1 VAKIGDP
8 PKAKV
13 ASMSFSLPP
22 QQVPIVVAVTGHR
35 DILPDD
41 IPLLSTVVSKVL
53 AGISA
58 DHPNTPCLLITG
70 LAEGADRIVARC
82 ALQAGWRIGAV
93 LPLAPDEYEADFES
107 EQSIIEFRELL
118 GLSVWVRAT
127 GSGAVG
133 RPDCYRVLGDW
144 LARQA
149 QVLIAMW
156 DGGPGNGPGGTAD
169 VVTRFR
175 QGVQTDDLFL
185 PDAGPVIHILTQ
197 RQRKDFPIVATSVGS
212 VSYLPACPAG
222 IQNDGEA
229 NRWSSILGR
238 INQFNSDVVHAGV
251 KCDPSVSG
259 ACGPLPTE
267 VMKEGRQSAERSKAD
282 LANDLFMVADS
293 ISISAQRRRD
303 VIFRGLMALSAL
315 AILMAQVYSSLFG
328 YPVFLGAA
336 LALSGCGF
344 IWYAVA
350 AGHHLEQRYLDYRAL
365 AEACKVQYFWK
376 VAGIP
381 DCASDHYLREQRDE
395 LEWIRQAIQT
405 TELGRPPVFD
415 SSTGS
420 RLRHLRDVWIDDQ
433 VRYFAG
439 NGGPLSGK
447 AAFNRLKDATWS
459 KRGRNLFLVGM
470 GLSFLTLV
478 FHGFVSDPTNEV
490 HSWILKCM
498 IVGYSLIFAAAALTK
513 VYQQTRAFAEHAKQ
527 YQRMGLTMQLART
540 RLDEALAAG
549 DIPKAVSVIRSIG
562 IEALAENGNW
572 LLIHRDRPVS
582 AQGIG

>member
-1 VAKIGDP
+1 MN
-8 PKAKV
+8 
-13 ASMSFSLPP
+13 SSLP
-22 QQVPIVVAVTGHR
+22 QHQVPIVVAVTGHR

-41 IPLLSTVVSKVL
+41 ISLLSTVVSKVL

-82 ALQAGWRIGAV
+82 ALKTGWRIGAV
-93 LPLAPDEYEADFES
+93 LPLARDEYEADFES
-107 EQSIIEFRELL
+107 EQSITEFRELL
-118 GLSVWVRAT
+118 GLSVWVRAPD
-127 GSGAVG
+127 SGAVE
-133 RPDCYRVLGDW
+133 RPDCYRALGDW

-175 QGVQTDDLFL
+175 EGVQTDDLFL

-197 RQRKDFPIVATSVGS
+197 RQRMDLPIAANAVGS

-229 NRWSSILGR
+229 NRWRRILGR
-238 INQFNSDVVHAGV
+238 INQFNSDVVHAEV
-251 KCDPSVSG
+251 KFDPSVSG
-259 ACGPLPTE
+259 ACGPLPSE
-267 VMKEGRQSAERSKAD
+267 VVKEGKQSAERSKAD

-336 LALSGCGF
+336 LALSGGGF

-376 VAGIP
+376 LAGVP

-415 SSTGS
+415 SSTES

-447 AAFNRLKDATWS
+447 AAFNRLKDAAWS
-459 KRGRNLFLVGM
+459 MRGKYLFLVGM
-470 GLSFLTLV
+470 GLTFLTLV
-478 FHGFVSDPTNEV
+478 FHGFVVDPTNEV